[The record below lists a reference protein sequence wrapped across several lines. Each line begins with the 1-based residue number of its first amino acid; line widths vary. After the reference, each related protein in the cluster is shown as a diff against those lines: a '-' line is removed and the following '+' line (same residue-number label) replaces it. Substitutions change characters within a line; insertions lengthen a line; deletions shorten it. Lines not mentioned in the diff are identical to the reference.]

1 MQVSTSV
8 QRWIVVLAAVAIVL
22 FGGVVTLAQASDPI
36 VRYFGFSGDV
46 TIDGVPVE
54 PGTVIVAMVDDEEV
68 GRTTVNQAGAWILDV
83 VMSDL
88 NPDSCAV
95 TFVVDGLRAPEEWPE
110 EGFCGELRLRLALF
124 TDGQERDSASRST
137 ASPGE
142 NNQVE
147 AESSSPGEAD
157 GENGSLASAE
167 QDDGDQMSADDEG
180 SGDADESRQI
190 VRPSAP
196 STGTGGVLE
205 HQESTNWPR
214 AVAITALLTFGA
226 ALVAL
231 LMGRR
236 TNNTH

>member
-8 QRWIVVLAAVAIVL
+8 QRWIVVLTALTIVL
-22 FGGVVTLAQASDPI
+22 IGGVVTSAQASDPI

-147 AESSSPGEAD
+147 AESSRPWRGGRGERLSWRVLNRMTAIKCRRTTKAA
-157 GENGSLASAE
+157 GTL
-167 QDDGDQMSADDEG
+167 MSHG
-180 SGDADESRQI
+180 KSS
-190 VRPSAP
+190 
-196 STGTGGVLE
+196 
-205 HQESTNWPR
+205 
-214 AVAITALLTFGA
+214 
-226 ALVAL
+226 
-231 LMGRR
+231 GRR
-236 TNNTH
+236 LPAPGPAAYLSIRNPRTGLAR